1 MSTPESPAPAGGARH
16 RLADPE
22 AGARLL
28 DRAPPPGYRAEWT
41 AHLAKPPKVAET
53 TTAAAMVFRVG
64 EEWLA
69 LPADWVG
76 EITPARAVHSLP
88 HKRGGVL
95 EGIANVRGELL
106 LCFSL
111 GRVLGIETAAG
122 AEAARRLIVAGNGAR
137 RVVFRA
143 DEIFGVLRYDEARRL
158 PSPGKPSL
166 VPHLLEWNGRT
177 LGLIDA
183 EHLWKAFEGGLA

>member
-1 MSTPESPAPAGGARH
+1 MSTPESSSPTGGARR

-28 DRAPPPGYRAEWT
+28 DRASPPGYRAEWA
-41 AHLAKPPKVAET
+41 AHMAKPTKTAEVT
-53 TTAAAMVFRVG
+53 TDAAMVFRVG

-76 EITPARAVHSLP
+76 EVTPARAIHSLP

-95 EGIANVRGELL
+95 DGVANVRGELL

-111 GRVLGIETAAG
+111 GRVLGIEAVAG

-137 RVVFRA
+137 RLAFRA
-143 DEIFGVLRYDEARRL
+143 DEIFGVVRYDAARRL
-158 PSPGKPSL
+158 ASPAKSAL

-177 LGLIDA
+177 LGLLDA
-183 EHLWKAFEGGLA
+183 ERLWKAVEGGLA